1 MAADNV
7 TPIYGEWLVRH
18 IDYYIFRGEKA
29 YALKKEL
36 MSLDVNSSASDG
48 ALVDCYRRFVYLFVN
63 NVYDTAFEQAEQGIM
78 AVNNKGFLVNNQYN
92 VWTPIGLMEE
102 NGKKGEIDL
111 DFGNSVTSRKIGEK
125 AAELTEFIAKS
136 QEELNGLR
144 NWPDKSKPSRIAAYG
159 MLVLCILV
167 IVSFFVNWS
176 TIPVTDFHFPM
187 VILWG
192 GIALIL
198 LVGVI
203 KTVKQFEALHRWKR
217 LKELLNWFGNFLAQG
232 NKDLSI
238 LVEYKTRLADE
249 LAHDN
254 SMFTIPRPSQSLKSY
269 FSFLDGK
276 ARALQDIVKKSG
288 KLRKKTGKIMPVLL
302 AAVLVFVAYGQ
313 GHWGMVDALRHIAS
327 GGEKETDGNKPA
339 STEESPAKPVLVGK
353 NPVSVTDAV
362 ASSELTV
369 NKYTYFVTY
378 SYDGDINTSWQ
389 EGSPENGVG
398 EVLTYYFDQP
408 RCIVGVDIIN
418 GRVDIEKNYYD
429 NNRIE
434 RLVVYYLLDGL
445 VKGNAV
451 VDLAD
456 VYNMEPVYY
465 ELTDGIFDEAYYC
478 DSIQVEIE
486 SVYEGVK
493 FNDLC
498 LTEILFYE
506 GIYE

>member
-29 YALKKEL
+29 CALKKEL

-48 ALVDCYRRFVYLFVN
+48 ALVDCYRRFVPLFVN
-63 NVYDTAFEQAEQGIM
+63 NVYDTAFEQSDQGIM
-78 AVNNKGFLVNNQYN
+78 AVNNKGFLVKNQYN
-92 VWTPIGLMEE
+92 VWTPIGFMEE

-111 DFGNSVTSRKIGEK
+111 DFSNSVTRRKIGEK
-125 AAELTEFIAKS
+125 AAELTEFIAKN
-136 QEELNGLR
+136 QEELNGLG

-159 MLVLCILV
+159 MLALCILV
-167 IVSFFVNWS
+167 IACFFLNWR

-198 LVGVI
+198 LVGMI
-203 KTVKQFEALHRWKR
+203 KTFKEFEALHRWKR
-217 LKELLNWFGNFLAQG
+217 LKELLNWFGNFLTQG
-232 NKDLSI
+232 NTDLSI
-238 LVEYKTRLADE
+238 LAEYKTRLADE
-249 LAHDN
+249 LEQDG
-254 SMFTIPRPSQSLKSY
+254 SMFLIPRPPQSLKSY

-276 ARALQDIVKKSG
+276 ARALQDIVKKPG
-288 KLRKKTGKIMPVLL
+288 KLRKKTGKIMPFLL
-302 AAVLVFVAYGQ
+302 AVVLVFVA
-313 GHWGMVDALRHIAS
+313 WGVDALRNIEP
-327 GGEKETDGNKPA
+327 GGEKEPDDNKPA
-339 STEESPAKPVLVGK
+339 STEAPPAKPVLVGK
-353 NPVSVTDAV
+353 NPVSVRDAV

-369 NKYTYFVTY
+369 NNYTYFVTY
-378 SYDGDINTSWQ
+378 SYDGDVNTSWQ

-418 GRVDIEKNYYD
+418 GRVDTEKNYYD

-434 RLVVYYLLDGL
+434 RLVVYYFLDGV
-445 VKGNAV
+445 VKKNEV
-451 VDLAD
+451 VDLDD
-456 VYNMEPVYY
+456 VYNMEPVYR

-478 DSIQVEIE
+478 DSIQVEIK